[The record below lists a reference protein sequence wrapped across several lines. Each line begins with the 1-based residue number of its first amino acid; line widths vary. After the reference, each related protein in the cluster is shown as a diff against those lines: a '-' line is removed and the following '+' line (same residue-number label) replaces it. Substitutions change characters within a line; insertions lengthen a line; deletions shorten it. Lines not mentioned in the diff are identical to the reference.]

1 MLSVQDTQA
10 TIFDLVQPFN
20 TEEDTEVVD
29 LLAANSRILACPVT
43 SQLDFPHWDNSAMD
57 GYAVRYTDVQHA
69 NPQQPAILEIV
80 EEIPA
85 GYQPQF
91 TIQPGQAARIFTG
104 AVMPKGADTVVMQ
117 ERTRRENNRVLILV
131 APKQQEFV
139 RHRASYYRAG
149 TQLLPAGIMLGAPEI
164 AVLAAAQCSQV
175 RVYRRPRV
183 AILSVG
189 NELVTANSPLQPGQI
204 VDSNQYAL
212 TALVRQSGAEALML
226 GIIPDR
232 VALLATAIAKALS
245 QADIIISSG
254 GVSVGDYDCVEQAIQ
269 SLGGKIH
276 VRTVAMKPGKPFTVA
291 TFPQTQTSCS
301 QLYFGLPGNPV
312 AALVTF
318 WRFVQPAIAKLS
330 GLSNG
335 WKPKFVKALTQSQL
349 QADGKRET
357 YIWGQLHLEDGEY
370 KFQPAGGIQ
379 NSGNLINLIQT
390 NAFAVLQ
397 PGQTFI
403 FAGEQVLVL
412 QVS

>member
-1 MLSVQDTQA
+1 
-10 TIFDLVQPFN
+10 
-20 TEEDTEVVD
+20 
-29 LLAANSRILACPVT
+29 
-43 SQLDFPHWDNSAMD
+43 
-57 GYAVRYTDVQHA
+57 
-69 NPQQPAILEIV
+69 
-80 EEIPA
+80 
-85 GYQPQF
+85 
-91 TIQPGQAARIFTG
+91 
-104 AVMPKGADTVVMQ
+104 
-117 ERTRRENNRVLILV
+117 
-131 APKQQEFV
+131 
-139 RHRASYYRAG
+139 
-149 TQLLPAGIMLGAPEI
+149 
-164 AVLAAAQCSQV
+164 
-175 RVYRRPRV
+175 VYRRPRV
-183 AILSVG
+183 AILSIG
-189 NELVTANSPLQPGQI
+189 DELVTANSPLQPGQI

-232 VALLATAIAKALS
+232 VTVLTTAIAKALS
-245 QADIIISSG
+245 QADIIVSSG

-276 VRTVAMKPGKPFTVA
+276 VRTVAIKPGKPFTVA

-301 QLYFGLPGNPV
+301 KLYFGLPGNP
-312 AALVTF
+312 AAVLVTF

-335 WKPKFVKALTQSQL
+335 WKPKFAKALTQSQL

-357 YIWGQLHLEDGEY
+357 YIWGKLYLEDGEY

-379 NSGNLINLIQT
+379 NSGNLINLVQT

-403 FAGEQVLVL
+403 SVGEQVLVL